1 MKIRSLN
8 IKILLTQKSNQEA
21 KNLDHIDQNFPLHP
35 NLIMT
40 SIDTRKGESRSTRKK
55 IQVMKQ
61 NPTGRRGMNS
71 SE

>member
-55 IQVMKQ
+55 IQVMK
-61 NPTGRRGMNS
+61 
-71 SE
+71 